1 MVKVNILVTCPP
13 MLSNIEK
20 IIENIDSKDINFTAV
35 DIDSEINNKD
45 LSKLLYNKDSWIIG
59 DELIDENRIELIR
72 KFGLKS
78 VIKWGVGTDNV
89 NIQKLQEYAIK
100 FSNTPNHFGEEVSD
114 LAIGYLIGLS
124 RYIGRIDRNVRNG
137 IWDKPTGNSLQN
149 KIIGVVGLGNIGSKI
164 VKKLKVFN
172 VQVYGYDIKIID
184 DELKDLN
191 ILVWPEGIEK
201 LDYIIL
207 SCPLTNETKHIVNSS
222 TIGKMKK
229 GVRII
234 NVSRGGLIDENEL
247 LLGLKNNI
255 INSVALDVYE
265 KEPLSVKSEL
275 LEFQDNIYGTHN
287 ASNTFEA
294 VLGASVEAIQI
305 AINFNK

>member
-1 MVKVNILVTCPP
+1 

-20 IIENIDSKDINFTAV
+20 ILENIDSKDIKFTVV
-35 DIDSEINNKD
+35 DIDPEINND
-45 LSKLLYNKDSWIIG
+45 ELGKLLENKDSWFIG
-59 DELIDENRIELIR
+59 DELIDENRIELIK
-72 KFGLKS
+72 KFGVKS
-78 VIKWGVGTDNV
+78 VIKWGIGTDNV

-100 FSNTPNHFGEEVSD
+100 FSNTPNHFGDEVSD

-124 RYIGRIDRNVRNG
+124 RHISRIDRNVRKG
-137 IWDKPTGNSLQN
+137 IWDKPTGKSLQN
-149 KIIGVVGLGNIGSKI
+149 KIIGVVGLGNIGYKI

-172 VQVYGYDIKIID
+172 VQVYGYDIKVMD
-184 DELKDLN
+184 NEMEGLDL
-191 ILVWPEGIEK
+191 LVWPEGIEK

-207 SCPLTNETKHIVNSS
+207 SCPLTNATKHIVNSG
-222 TIGKMKK
+222 TIGKMKR
-229 GVRII
+229 GVGII
-234 NVSRGGLIDENEL
+234 NVSRGGLIDESEL

-255 INSVALDVYE
+255 IKSVALDVYE
-265 KEPLSVKSEL
+265 KEPISVKSEL

-294 VLGASVEAIQI
+294 VLGASVEAIQL

>member
-72 KFGLKS
+72 NFGLKS

-100 FSNTPNHFGEEVSD
+100 FSNTPNHFGEEVSE

-124 RYIGRIDRNVRNG
+124 RHIGRIDRNVRKG
-137 IWDKPTGNSLQN
+137 IWDKPTGKSLQN

-172 VQVYGYDIKIID
+172 VQVYGYDIKIMD
-184 DELKDLN
+184 NELKDLN

-222 TIGKMKK
+222 TIEKMKK

>member
-124 RYIGRIDRNVRNG
+124 RHIGRIDRNVRKG
-137 IWDKPTGNSLQN
+137 IWDKPTGKSLQN

-172 VQVYGYDIKIID
+172 VQVYGYDIKIMD

-222 TIGKMKK
+222 TIEKMKK

>member
-13 MLSNIEK
+13 MVSNIEK
-20 IIENIDSKDINFTAV
+20 IIEKINSKDINFTIV
-35 DIDSEINNKD
+35 DIDSEINDFD

-59 DELIDENRIELIR
+59 DELIDENRIKLIR

-89 NIQKLQEYAIK
+89 NIQKLQENAIK

-124 RYIGRIDRNVRNG
+124 RHIGRIDRNVRKG

-172 VQVYGYDIKIID
+172 VEVYGYDIKVMD
-184 DELKDLN
+184 DELKGLN
-191 ILVWPEGIEK
+191 LFVWPEGIEK

-207 SCPLTNETKHIVNSS
+207 SCPLTNETKHIVNSD

-229 GVRII
+229 GVGII
-234 NVSRGGLIDENEL
+234 NVSRGGLIDESEL
-247 LLGLKNNI
+247 LLGLKNNV
-255 INSVALDVYE
+255 INSIALDVYE
-265 KEPLSVKSEL
+265 KEPVSVKSEL
-275 LEFQDNIYGTHN
+275 LEFQDNIFGTHN

-294 VLGASVEAIQI
+294 VLGASVEAIQL

>member
-1 MVKVNILVTCPP
+1 VVKVNILVTCPP

-124 RYIGRIDRNVRNG
+124 RHIGRIDRNVRKG
-137 IWDKPTGNSLQN
+137 IWDKPTGKSLQN

-172 VQVYGYDIKIID
+172 VQVYGYDIKIMD

-222 TIGKMKK
+222 TIEKMKK

>member
-1 MVKVNILVTCPP
+1 

-20 IIENIDSKDINFTAV
+20 ILENIDSKDIKFTVV
-35 DIDSEINNKD
+35 DIDPEINND
-45 LSKLLYNKDSWIIG
+45 ELGKLLENKDSWIIG
-59 DELIDENRIELIR
+59 DELIDENRIELIK
-72 KFGLKS
+72 KFGVKS
-78 VIKWGVGTDNV
+78 VIKWGIGTDNV

-100 FSNTPNHFGEEVSD
+100 FSNTPNHFGDEVSD

-124 RYIGRIDRNVRNG
+124 RHISRIDRNVRKG
-137 IWDKPTGNSLQN
+137 IWDKPTGKSLQN
-149 KIIGVVGLGNIGSKI
+149 KIIGVVGLGNIGYKI

-172 VQVYGYDIKIID
+172 VQVYGYDIKVMD
-184 DELKDLN
+184 NEMEGLDL
-191 ILVWPEGIEK
+191 LVWPEGIEK

-207 SCPLTNETKHIVNSS
+207 SCPLTNATKHIVNSG
-222 TIGKMKK
+222 TIGKMKR
-229 GVRII
+229 GVGII
-234 NVSRGGLIDENEL
+234 NVSRGGLIDESEL

-255 INSVALDVYE
+255 IKSVALDVYE
-265 KEPLSVKSEL
+265 KEPISVKSEL

-294 VLGASVEAIQI
+294 VLGASVEAIQL

>member
-1 MVKVNILVTCPP
+1 VYGAEPTAEVLVY
-13 MLSNIEK
+13 
-20 IIENIDSKDINFTAV
+20 AV
-35 DIDSEINNKD
+35 
-45 LSKLLYNKDSWIIG
+45 
-59 DELIDENRIELIR
+59 
-72 KFGLKS
+72 
-78 VIKWGVGTDNV
+78 VHVGAVSIT
-89 NIQKLQEYAIK
+89 
-100 FSNTPNHFGEEVSD
+100 EEVSE

-124 RYIGRIDRNVRNG
+124 RHIGRIDRNVRKG
-137 IWDKPTGNSLQN
+137 IWDKPTGKSLQN

-172 VQVYGYDIKIID
+172 VQVYGYDIKIMD
-184 DELKDLN
+184 NELKDLN

-222 TIGKMKK
+222 TIEKMKK

>member
-1 MVKVNILVTCPP
+1 

-20 IIENIDSKDINFTAV
+20 ILENIDSKDIKFTVV
-35 DIDSEINNKD
+35 DIDPEINND
-45 LSKLLYNKDSWIIG
+45 ELGKLLENKDSWIIG
-59 DELIDENRIELIR
+59 DELIDVNRIELIK
-72 KFGLKS
+72 KFGVKS
-78 VIKWGVGTDNV
+78 VIKWGIGTDNV

-100 FSNTPNHFGEEVSD
+100 FSNTPNHFGDEVSD

-124 RYIGRIDRNVRNG
+124 RHISRIDRNVRKG
-137 IWDKPTGNSLQN
+137 IWDKPTGKSLQN
-149 KIIGVVGLGNIGSKI
+149 KIIGVVGLGNIGYKI

-172 VQVYGYDIKIID
+172 VQVYGYDIKVMD
-184 DELKDLN
+184 NEMEGLDL
-191 ILVWPEGIEK
+191 LVWPEGIEK

-207 SCPLTNETKHIVNSS
+207 SCPLTNATKHIVNSG
-222 TIGKMKK
+222 TIGKMKR
-229 GVRII
+229 GVGII
-234 NVSRGGLIDENEL
+234 NVSRGGLIDESEL

-255 INSVALDVYE
+255 IKSVALDVYE
-265 KEPLSVKSEL
+265 KEPISVKSEL

-294 VLGASVEAIQI
+294 VLGASVEAIQL

>member
-1 MVKVNILVTCPP
+1 VVKVNILVTCPP

-35 DIDSEINNKD
+35 DIDPEINNKD

-114 LAIGYLIGLS
+114 LAIGYLIVLS
-124 RYIGRIDRNVRNG
+124 RYIGRIDRNVRKG

-172 VQVYGYDIKIID
+172 VQVYGYDIKIMD

-191 ILVWPEGIEK
+191 ILVWPGGIEK

-305 AINFNK
+305 AINFNR

>member
-1 MVKVNILVTCPP
+1 MTCPP

-20 IIENIDSKDINFTAV
+20 ILENIDSKDIKFTVV
-35 DIDSEINNKD
+35 DIDPEINND
-45 LSKLLYNKDSWIIG
+45 ELGKLLENKDSWIIG
-59 DELIDENRIELIR
+59 DELIDENRIELIK
-72 KFGLKS
+72 KFGVKS
-78 VIKWGVGTDNV
+78 VIKWGIGTDNV

-100 FSNTPNHFGEEVSD
+100 FSNTPNHFGDEVSD

-124 RYIGRIDRNVRNG
+124 RHISRIDRNVRKG
-137 IWDKPTGNSLQN
+137 IWDKPTGKSLQN
-149 KIIGVVGLGNIGSKI
+149 KIIGVVGLGNIGYKI

-172 VQVYGYDIKIID
+172 VQVYGYDIKVMD
-184 DELKDLN
+184 NEMEGLDL
-191 ILVWPEGIEK
+191 LVWPEGIEK

-207 SCPLTNETKHIVNSS
+207 SCPLTNATKHIVNSG
-222 TIGKMKK
+222 TIGKMKR
-229 GVRII
+229 GVGII
-234 NVSRGGLIDENEL
+234 NVSRGGLIDESEL

-255 INSVALDVYE
+255 IKSVALDVYE
-265 KEPLSVKSEL
+265 KEPISVKSEL

-294 VLGASVEAIQI
+294 VLGASVEAIQL